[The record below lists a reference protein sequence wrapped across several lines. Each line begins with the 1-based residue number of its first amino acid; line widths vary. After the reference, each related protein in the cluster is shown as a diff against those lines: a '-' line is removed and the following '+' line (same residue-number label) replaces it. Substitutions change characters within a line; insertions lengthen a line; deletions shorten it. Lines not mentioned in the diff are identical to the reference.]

1 MKIPIKGQDLTR
13 ELLVEKK
20 IFPIDQERYFKEF
33 LDDNLPEVK
42 IGNLSYG
49 AGRVLEEIDPI
60 AFNQSMY
67 DQFDSLKIDRQVLE
81 VGGHCFW
88 MYEIE
93 NKFEI
98 IEEDL

>member
-1 MKIPIKGQDLTR
+1 MMTQIKEQDLTR
-13 ELLVEKK
+13 ELLVGKK
-20 IFPIDQERYFKEF
+20 IFPIDQEGYFKEF

-67 DQFDSLKIDRQVLE
+67 DHFDSLKIDRQVLE
-81 VGGHCFW
+81 IDGLYFW
-88 MYEIE
+88 INEIE
-93 NKFEI
+93 KEFKIME
-98 IEEDL
+98 

>member
-1 MKIPIKGQDLTR
+1 MKTSIKEQDLTR

-20 IFPIDQERYFKEF
+20 IFPIDQEGYFKEF

-42 IGNLSYG
+42 IGSLSYG

-67 DQFDSLKIDRQVLE
+67 DHFDSLKTDRQVLE
-81 VGGHCFW
+81 IDGFCYWIH
-88 MYEIE
+88 EIE
-93 NKFEI
+93 NEFEI
-98 IEEDL
+98 VEEG